1 MGGESSTSA
10 TSTNTA
16 AAAAARPLRNLPQAQ
31 QLPGPARPQHRP
43 LRQRGAA
50 RARPVQHGA
59 LREQQGADE
68 RREGQPLEQEAE
80 GRRRRG
86 RPCASC
92 SSSSPRERRGS
103 SCQRACRDEGR
114 EHPTCDAHRGRERGE
129 RKRRNRSSSSS
140 RRRARSDDFYGSGG
154 QVREPES
161 PPLSEPGPFR
171 VGHRPHAQHGRGEDR
186 ELEQGGGDQPE
197 GVRGRSLL
205 SQGEEA
211 AERRL
216 CHERLSS
223 SSLLRIFR

>member
-1 MGGESSTSA
+1 MTSA
-10 TSTNTA
+10 TATNTA
-16 AAAAARPLRNLPQAQ
+16 AAPRSLRNLPQAK
-31 QLPGPARPQHRP
+31 QLPRPLRPQHP
-43 LRQRGAA
+43 TLRQRGAA
-50 RARPVQHGA
+50 RARPVEHGA

-186 ELEQGGGDQPE
+186 ELEQRGGYQPERVRGGGLPA
-197 GVRGRSLL
+197 
-205 SQGEEA
+205 QGEEA
-211 AERRL
+211 AEHRSCDESGRG
-216 CHERLSS
+216 LSS
-223 SSLLRIFR
+223 